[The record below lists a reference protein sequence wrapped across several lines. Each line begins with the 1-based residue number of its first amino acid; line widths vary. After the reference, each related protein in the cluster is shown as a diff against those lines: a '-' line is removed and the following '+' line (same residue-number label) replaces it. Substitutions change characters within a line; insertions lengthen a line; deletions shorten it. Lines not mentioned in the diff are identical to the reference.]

1 MKGMNKKQLQ
11 NMMKQMGV
19 EQQDIPA
26 DQVIIKSGD
35 KEVVFDDPSVAKVD
49 MMGQETWQVTGDGY
63 IRELDQS
70 VEISDEDIKTVVD
83 QTGVSED
90 NARDAIEDADGDL
103 AEAIMNL
110 QG

>member
-90 NARDAIEDADGDL
+90 KARDAIEDADGDL